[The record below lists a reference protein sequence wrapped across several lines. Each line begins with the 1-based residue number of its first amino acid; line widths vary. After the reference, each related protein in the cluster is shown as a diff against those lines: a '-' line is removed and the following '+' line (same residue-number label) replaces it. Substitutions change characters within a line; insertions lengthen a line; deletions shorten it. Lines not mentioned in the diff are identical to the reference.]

1 MSDKANEP
9 NKATE
14 APKVEAPAKA
24 ETPAVDHLALI
35 KQKADTVG
43 VAYTAGD
50 TVETIRAKINA
61 KLNDE
66 PKAEEKSAEVVSAS
80 GSPAP
85 KTKQELRQEA
95 ILDATRLIRVR
106 ITNMDPRKADLPG
119 EFFTVSNGVV
129 GTIQRYIPYSEQE
142 DGWHVENMLLEML
155 KEKQFYQLRPRK
167 GPNGT
172 VLPDGRWVKEFAIE
186 ILEPLT
192 QEELRIL
199 ANKQAAAAG
208 QAV

>member
-1 MSDKANEP
+1 MSDKATEQ
-9 NKATE
+9 KAAET
-14 APKVEAPAKA
+14 PAPAKS
-24 ETPAVDHLALI
+24 EIPAVDHLALI

-43 VAYTAGD
+43 VAYTAED
-50 TVETIRAKINA
+50 TVDSIRAKINA

-66 PKAEEKSAEVVSAS
+66 PKPKENSDGVAS

-129 GTIQRYIPYSEQE
+129 GTIQRFIPYSEQE

-186 ILEPLT
+186 LLEPLT
-192 QEELRIL
+192 QEELRVL

>member
-1 MSDKANEP
+1 MSDKATET
-9 NKATE
+9 KAAV
-14 APKVEAPAKA
+14 APKQEAPAKA

-43 VAYTAGD
+43 VAYTAED
-50 TVETIRAKINA
+50 TVDSIRAKINA
-61 KLNDE
+61 KLNDAPKEE
-66 PKAEEKSAEVVSAS
+66 PEVVASA

-129 GTIQRYIPYSEQE
+129 GTIQRFIPYSEQE

-186 ILEPLT
+186 VLEPLT
-192 QEELRIL
+192 QEELRVL

>member
-1 MSDKANEP
+1 MSDKATEQ
-9 NKATE
+9 KAAET
-14 APKVEAPAKA
+14 PAPAKS
-24 ETPAVDHLALI
+24 EIPAVDHLALI

-43 VAYTAGD
+43 VAYTAED
-50 TVETIRAKINA
+50 TVDSIRAKINA

-66 PKAEEKSAEVVSAS
+66 PKPKENSDGAAS
-80 GSPAP
+80 GSSAP

-106 ITNMDPRKADLPG
+106 ITNMDPRKSDLPG

-142 DGWHVENMLLEML
+142 DGWHIENMLLEML

-172 VLPDGRWVKEFAIE
+172 VLPDGRWVKEFGIE
-186 ILEPLT
+186 LLEPLT
-192 QEELRIL
+192 MEELRVL

>member
-1 MSDKANEP
+1 MSDKVTEQ
-9 NKATE
+9 KAVE
-14 APKVEAPAKA
+14 ATAPAKS
-24 ETPAVDHLALI
+24 EIPAVDHLALI

-43 VAYTAGD
+43 VAYTAED
-50 TVETIRAKINA
+50 TVDSIRAKINA

-66 PKAEEKSAEVVSAS
+66 PKPKENSDAAAS

-129 GTIQRYIPYSEQE
+129 GTIQRFIPYSEQE

-192 QEELRIL
+192 PEELRVL

>member
-1 MSDKANEP
+1 MSDKATET
-9 NKATE
+9 KAAE
-14 APKVEAPAKA
+14 APKVEASAKA

-43 VAYTAGD
+43 VAYTAED
-50 TVETIRAKINA
+50 TVESIRAKINA

-66 PKAEEKSAEVVSAS
+66 PKAEAVAAS
-80 GSPAP
+80 GSPAQ

-119 EFFTVSNGVV
+119 ELFTVSNGVV
-129 GTIQRYIPYSEQE
+129 GTIQRFIPYSEQE

-155 KEKQFYQLRPRK
+155 KEKQFYQLRPKK

-192 QEELRIL
+192 PEELRVL

>member
-1 MSDKANEP
+1 MSDKATET
-9 NKATE
+9 KATE
-14 APKVEAPAKA
+14 APKQEAPAKA

-43 VAYTAGD
+43 VAYTAED
-50 TVETIRAKINA
+50 TVESIRAKINA

-66 PKAEEKSAEVVSAS
+66 PKAEAVAAS
-80 GSPAP
+80 GSPAQ

-129 GTIQRYIPYSEQE
+129 GTIQRFIPYSEQE

-155 KEKQFYQLRPRK
+155 KEKQFYQLRPKK

-192 QEELRIL
+192 PEELRVL

>member
-1 MSDKANEP
+1 MSDKSTEV
-9 NKATE
+9 KAAE
-14 APKVEAPAKA
+14 APKVEAPAKS

-43 VAYTAGD
+43 VVYTAED
-50 TVETIRAKINA
+50 TVDSIRAKINA

-66 PKAEEKSAEVVSAS
+66 PKEEPKVEA
-80 GSPAP
+80 GSYVP

-129 GTIQRYIPYSEQE
+129 GTIQRFIPYSEQE

-186 ILEPLT
+186 VLEPLT

>member
-1 MSDKANEP
+1 MSDKATEQ
-9 NKATE
+9 KAAET
-14 APKVEAPAKA
+14 PAPAKA
-24 ETPAVDHLALI
+24 EIPAVDHLALI

-43 VAYTAGD
+43 VAYTAED
-50 TVETIRAKINA
+50 TVDSIRAKINA

-66 PKAEEKSAEVVSAS
+66 PKPKENSDGAAS
-80 GSPAP
+80 GSSAP

-129 GTIQRYIPYSEQE
+129 GTIQRFIPYSEQE

-192 QEELRIL
+192 PEELRVL

>member
-1 MSDKANEP
+1 MSDKVTEQ
-9 NKATE
+9 KAVE
-14 APKVEAPAKA
+14 ATAPAKS
-24 ETPAVDHLALI
+24 EIPAVDHLALI

-43 VAYTAGD
+43 VAYTAED
-50 TVETIRAKINA
+50 TVDSIRAKINA

-66 PKAEEKSAEVVSAS
+66 PKPKENSDGAAS
-80 GSPAP
+80 GSSAP

-142 DGWHVENMLLEML
+142 DGWHIENMLLEML

-192 QEELRIL
+192 PEELRVL

>member
-1 MSDKANEP
+1 MSDKA
-9 NKATE
+9 TE
-14 APKVEAPAKA
+14 TKTAEASKVEAPAKA

-43 VAYTAGD
+43 VVYTAED
-50 TVETIRAKINA
+50 TVDSIRAKINA

-66 PKAEEKSAEVVSAS
+66 PKEEPKVEG
-80 GSPAP
+80 GSPVS

-129 GTIQRYIPYSEQE
+129 GTIQRFIPYAEQE

-186 ILEPLT
+186 VLEPLT

>member
-1 MSDKANEP
+1 MSDKVTEQ
-9 NKATE
+9 KAVE
-14 APKVEAPAKA
+14 ATAPAKS
-24 ETPAVDHLALI
+24 EIPAVDHLALI

-43 VAYTAGD
+43 VAYTAED
-50 TVETIRAKINA
+50 TVDSIRAKINA

-66 PKAEEKSAEVVSAS
+66 PKPKENSDGAAS
-80 GSPAP
+80 GSSAP

-95 ILDATRLIRVR
+95 ILDATRLIRMR

-142 DGWHVENMLLEML
+142 DGWHIENMLLEML

-192 QEELRIL
+192 PEELRVL

>member
-1 MSDKANEP
+1 MSDKATEQ
-9 NKATE
+9 KAAET
-14 APKVEAPAKA
+14 PAPAKS
-24 ETPAVDHLALI
+24 EIPAVDHLALI

-43 VAYTAGD
+43 VAYTAED
-50 TVETIRAKINA
+50 TVDSIRAKINA

-66 PKAEEKSAEVVSAS
+66 PKPEEKAAEVVSA

-106 ITNMDPRKADLPG
+106 ITNMDPRKSDLPG

-129 GTIQRYIPYSEQE
+129 GTIQRFIPYSEQE

-186 ILEPLT
+186 LLEPLT
-192 QEELRIL
+192 QEELRVL

>member
-1 MSDKANEP
+1 MSDKAIEQ
-9 NKATE
+9 KAAET
-14 APKVEAPAKA
+14 PAPAKS
-24 ETPAVDHLALI
+24 EIPAVDHLALI

-43 VAYTAGD
+43 VAYTAED
-50 TVETIRAKINA
+50 TVDSIRAKINA

-66 PKAEEKSAEVVSAS
+66 PKPKENSDGAAS
-80 GSPAP
+80 GSSAP

-129 GTIQRYIPYSEQE
+129 GTIQRFIPYSEQE

-186 ILEPLT
+186 LLEPLT
-192 QEELRIL
+192 QEELRVL